1 MYKNRVSLRIPVSN
15 LCVCVCVCVCIVE
28 QDGGCKVT
36 PFIVERSCFFSLW
49 YDRKYQKL
57 IKKKNETKNDI
68 HELTTQ
74 REAHRLRKQAHGCQG
89 EGIVKDLGKVMCTLL
104 HLKWI
109 NNKNLLNSTWDSA
122 QCYAL
127 AWMAEGVWERIS
139 SVQFTQSC
147 PTLCSPMD
155 CSMPG
160 FPVYHPTVYTCIR
173 SHVYMLVTSFWVIC
187 NGTYNR
193 IASLCLWASM
203 FSYVVPSS

>member
-1 MYKNRVSLRIPVSN
+1 MFFFHISYFPFSDN
-15 LCVCVCVCVCIVE
+15 LYFAFLYCGLHCVMCTRTEFLWEFLFLTYVCVCACVCVLLNKME
-28 QDGGCKVT
+28 DAKL
-36 PFIVERSCFFSLW
+36 PHLLLKDLAFFH
-49 YDRKYQKL
+49 YDMIESTRNWLK
-57 IKKKNETKNDI
+57 KKKNETKNDT

-160 FPVYHPTVYTCIR
+160 FPVHHQLLKLT
-173 SHVYMLVTSFWVIC
+173 
-187 NGTYNR
+187 
-193 IASLCLWASM
+193 
-203 FSYVVPSS
+203 